1 VRPITEAPEAGL
13 ASDASPAVSPDG
25 TVVAFQRSVPGESPH
40 IYVVGIDGT
49 GLRRLTEGPAAEIAP
64 AWSPDGTR
72 IAFSRAVGDRFDLV
86 VSDADGSR
94 LTRLTQTPNADEDG
108 ASWSPNGAQL
118 VFTRFARD
126 DEDLWVIDV
135 DGANAHALVRGP
147 HEDSSP
153 AWAADGARI
162 ALVRDGRIAL
172 LTFERFEVEFLTPA
186 GPVKEAG
193 PSWSP
198 DGKRIVFTRDPGTIL
213 VVDADGAKATPV
225 PFDGQA
231 TGGLGAGRMTDGRLD
246 RRQLLVRG
254 GLVAGATAVAGAG
267 GYVAR
272 AHGLER
278 HGRRRLVE
286 KLRGRRGALCAR
298 SRLHEPH
305 DLPARVA
312 PATRSGG
319 DRAPSAGA

>member
-1 VRPITEAPEAGL
+1 MRPPSRFGLLAVGAPLAAFVVVFVVSLTAFGLDGDERPNPAAKAGPEGKGRVVFTLSADTAEPAEGYLASARLDGSDVRPITEAPEAGL
-13 ASDASPAVSPDG
+13 ASDDSPAVSPDG

-94 LTRLTQTPNADEDG
+94 LTQLTQTPNADEDG

-126 DEDLWVIDV
+126 NEDLWVIDV

-172 LTFERFEVEFLTPA
+172 FTFERFEVEFLTPA
-186 GPVKEAG
+186 GLVKEAG

-198 DGKRIVFTRDPGTIL
+198 DGDRIVFTRDPGTIL

-231 TGGLGAGRMTDGRLD
+231 TG
-246 RRQLLVRG
+246 
-254 GLVAGATAVAGAG
+254 AVW
-267 GYVAR
+267 V
-272 AHGLER
+272 
-278 HGRRRLVE
+278 
-286 KLRGRRGALCAR
+286 
-298 SRLHEPH
+298 
-305 DLPARVA
+305 PAA
-312 PATRSGG
+312 
-319 DRAPSAGA
+319 

>member
-1 VRPITEAPEAGL
+1 VSARLDGSDVRPITEAPEAGL

-40 IYVVGIDGT
+40 IYVVGIDGA

-162 ALVRDGRIAL
+162 AFVRDGRIAL
-172 LTFERFEVEFLTPA
+172 FTFERFEVEFLTPA

-198 DGKRIVFTRDPGTIL
+198 DGNRIVFTRDPGTIL
-213 VVDADGAKATPV
+213 VVDVDGAKATPV

-231 TGGLGAGRMTDGRLD
+231 TG
-246 RRQLLVRG
+246 
-254 GLVAGATAVAGAG
+254 AVW
-267 GYVAR
+267 V
-272 AHGLER
+272 
-278 HGRRRLVE
+278 
-286 KLRGRRGALCAR
+286 
-298 SRLHEPH
+298 
-305 DLPARVA
+305 PAA
-312 PATRSGG
+312 
-319 DRAPSAGA
+319 